1 MLKEW
6 PLVAFT
12 VLGQMAVGIFLL
24 FHASF
29 LDSTDI
35 RAVGW
40 RRTWRIELTVVIVL
54 VVLASLVSFFH
65 LRHPFRARYVLANLR
80 SSWLSREVFFEL
92 GFLALV
98 VLIAVLAWGRVPG
111 RAPVT
116 GLLVAASLA
125 GILFFISMTK
135 LYMLSTLPAWNDA
148 FTPLSF
154 FLTTFNLGAIAT
166 EIIVYS
172 GGVQGVFGPS
182 LLFNASVFVLLEIL
196 LTIFIAPRHGI
207 RGIRSGPSLRP
218 ARRYPRLL
226 HWGRIALLG
235 AGFLFIVAATWTET
249 FDLMTAR
256 GPSPAL
262 ILAFIFVL
270 AGEVV
275 GRFQFYGLVAR
286 PGD

>member
-12 VLGQMAVGIFLL
+12 ILGQMAVGIFLL
-24 FHASF
+24 FHANL

-40 RRTWRIELTVVIVL
+40 RTTWRIELTVVIVL
-54 VVLASLVSFFH
+54 VVLASLISFFH
-65 LRHPFRARYVLANLR
+65 LRHLFRARHVLANLR
-80 SSWLSREVFFEL
+80 SSWLSREILFEL

-98 VLIAVLAWGRVPG
+98 VLTAALAWGRVPG
-111 RAPVT
+111 HAPVT

-125 GILFFISMTK
+125 GLLFLISMTK
-135 LYMLSTLPAWNDA
+135 LYMLSTLPAWRMSSPSVLFPDDVQ
-148 FTPLSF
+148 
-154 FLTTFNLGAIAT
+154 LGAIAT

-182 LLFNASVFVLLEIL
+182 LLANASVFVLLEIL

-218 ARRYPRLL
+218 DRRYPRLL
-226 HWGRIALLG
+226 HWGRIAFLSL
-235 AGFLFIVAATWTET
+235 GFLFIVMATWTGT
-249 FDLMTAR
+249 LDPMAAR

-262 ILAFIFVL
+262 ILAFVFVL

-275 GRFQFYGLVAR
+275 GRFQFYGLVSR